1 MITRNNRTSLSLI
14 LKVSAAVIV
23 ALLTLLPACRKEGR
37 QEPEAISL
45 LGKPLYRTP
54 AEGEVLSKLEAGLRD
69 AAAKLEASPDD
80 PETVILYGRTLSA
93 LWRYHDAIDAYTKG
107 IAAHPDHA
115 LLYRHRGHRYIS
127 VRELDKA
134 VADLARAAELK
145 DDEFDIWYHL
155 GLAHFLRGEFGQ
167 AEEAY
172 RHCRQAA
179 RDDASIIA
187 VSNWL
192 YLALMRQGKAEEAAA
207 VLEGIREDIN
217 PGENVAYF
225 NLLLFDKGIKT
236 QSELEKAA
244 EASDLDR
251 ATIGYGLA
259 CRLLVRGE
267 KEKAFDMFRRI
278 ADLPYWPA
286 FGVIAAEAE
295 LFRAQKPGRQ

>member
-1 MITRNNRTSLSLI
+1 MITRTHRTTVASI
-14 LKVSAAVIV
+14 LTVSAAVIV
-23 ALLTLLPACRKEGR
+23 SLLTLLAACRKESR
-37 QEPEAISL
+37 QEPETFSL

-54 AEGEVLSKLEAGLRD
+54 AAGEALSKLETGLRD
-69 AAAKLEASPDD
+69 AAAKLEASPND
-80 PETVILYGRTLSA
+80 PETVMLYGRALSA
-93 LWRYHDAIDAYTKG
+93 LWRYRDAIVAYTKG

-127 VRELDKA
+127 VRKFDKA
-134 VADLARAAELK
+134 VADLTRAAELK
-145 DDEFDIWYHL
+145 SDEFDIWYHL

-172 RHCRQAA
+172 RRCREAA
-179 RDDASIIA
+179 RDDASVIA

-192 YLALMRQGKAEEAAA
+192 YLTLMRQGKAEEAAA
-207 VLEGIREDIN
+207 VLDGIREDMD

-236 QSELEKAA
+236 QNELETAA
-244 EASDLDR
+244 AASDLDM
-251 ATIGYGLA
+251 ATTGYGLA

-267 KEKAFDMFRRI
+267 KEKAFNMFRRI

-295 LFRAQKPGRQ
+295 LFRAQGRGR